1 MPPKYTAL
9 LSAGLPPQPQRLP
22 SPGHVP
28 QTRRFLQNFGAGG
41 VSCGCGCAGSLPA
54 PSVPPGAPHAA
65 GSAVKPHAR
74 PALPLSASSPA
85 GANPPLGTAFLRR
98 FCRRGRME
106 AGTLGRFFGEAFTT
120 RSRTGRYERYR
131 EQSLSR
137 PGKRSA
143 PRARVGSLANFA
155 IPMKCG
161 SSLSRRQAPQQQRAL
176 FLAAPA
182 AAGGRQPPRW
192 PPSCQLLG
200 AARLCQ
206 QPAAAPWSGS
216 ARGAASPRRLGE
228 TQRQGK
234 PDAAWSV
241 CSER

>member
-1 MPPKYTAL
+1 MWVWVCREPP
-9 LSAGLPPQPQRLP
+9 
-22 SPGHVP
+22 
-28 QTRRFLQNFGAGG
+28 
-41 VSCGCGCAGSLPA
+41 C
-54 PSVPPGAPHAA
+54 SVRAA
-65 GSAVKPHAR
+65 GS
-74 PALPLSASSPA
+74 PAHSRLRSEATLAPRCRFLPRHQQVQIHRSALHFSVVFA
-85 GANPPLGTAFLRR
+85 D
-98 FCRRGRME
+98 E
-106 AGTLGRFFGEAFTT
+106 AEWRLVPREDFFGEAFTT

-161 SSLSRRQAPQQQRAL
+161 SSLSRRRAPQQQRAL

-182 AAGGRQPPRW
+182 AAGGRQPPHW

-200 AARLCQ
+200 AAPLCQ
-206 QPAAAPWSGS
+206 QPVAAPWSGS
-216 ARGAASPRRLGE
+216 ARGAASPQRLGE